1 MSGSCRGRISCGP
14 SETTSRRAA
23 DEFELLEGD
32 PSTAV
37 SGVLRARLRP
47 EDARRFER
55 RLEKLVQ
62 DFLAADAAGEPE
74 FVFANALFPR
84 RSDA

>member
-62 DFLAADAAGEPE
+62 DFLAADAAGERE